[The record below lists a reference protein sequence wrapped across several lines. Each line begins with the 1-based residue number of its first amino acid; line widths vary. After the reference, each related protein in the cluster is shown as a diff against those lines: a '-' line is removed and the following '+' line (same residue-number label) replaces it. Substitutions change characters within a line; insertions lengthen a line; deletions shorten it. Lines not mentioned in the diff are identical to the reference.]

1 MTPVVIE
8 SPYAGNVKL
17 NLHYLDLCILDCI
30 KRGETPYAS
39 HKMLTTALDDADEE
53 DRSVGITAGRA
64 MAVSIRLHGGT
75 VAFYVDLGN
84 STGMRAAVR
93 FYESAGIR
101 YETRTLPGRLS
112 ELLLPVSI
120 EVDG

>member
-39 HKMLTTALDDADEE
+39 HKMLTTALDDGREE
-53 DRSVGITAGRA
+53 DRSVGMAAGLF
-64 MAVSIRLHGGT
+64 MSTFIRIHGGAI
-75 VAFYVDLGN
+75 AFYADLGE
-84 STGMRAAVR
+84 SEGMLAAMM
-93 FYESAGIR
+93 FYDRNGIR
-101 YETRTLPGRLS
+101 YETRRLPGNLADLIAPS
-112 ELLLPVSI
+112 TV